1 MLGYVTIGTNDLAR
15 AGTYYDKFAA
25 EFGYKRVMENDR
37 VIAWG
42 DPATGKLGVIAAKPT
57 DGAPASVG
65 NGMMVA
71 FSAVDRAQVDRL
83 YAMARSLGCA
93 CEGPP
98 GERFPGFY
106 AGYWRDLD
114 GNKLNAFVM
123 GPGAAG

>member
-15 AGTYYDKFAA
+15 AGAYYDKFAA
-25 EFGYKRVMENDR
+25 EFGYSRMMDNGR

-42 DPATGKLGVIAAKPT
+42 DAASGKLGVIAAKPA

-71 FSAVDRAQVDRL
+71 LAAKDRAQVDKL
-83 YAMARSLGCA
+83 YAMARELGCP

-106 AGYWRDLD
+106 AAYWRDLD

-123 GPGAAG
+123 GAPAS

>member
-1 MLGYVTIGTNDLAR
+1 MLGYVTIGTNNLAN
-15 AGTYYDKFAA
+15 AGAFYDKFAA
-25 EFGYKRVMENDR
+25 EFGYQRVMENAR

-42 DPATGKLGVIAAKPT
+42 DPATGKLGVIAAQPA

-71 FSAVDRAQVDRL
+71 LAAKDRAQVDKL
-83 YAMARSLGCA
+83 YSMAREMGCA

-106 AGYWRDLD
+106 AAYWRDLE

-123 GPGAAG
+123 GAAAS

>member
-15 AGTYYDKFAA
+15 AGTYYDKFAG
-25 EFGYKRVMENDR
+25 EFGYQRIMDNGR

-42 DPATGKLGVIAAKPT
+42 DAASGKIGVIAAKPA

-71 FSAVDRAQVDRL
+71 LAAKDRAQVDKL
-83 YAMARSLGCA
+83 YAMAREMGCP

-106 AGYWRDLD
+106 AAYWRDLD

-123 GPGAAG
+123 GAPAS

>member
-15 AGTYYDKFAA
+15 AGAYYDKFAA
-25 EFGYKRVMENDR
+25 EFGYQRILQNER

-42 DPATGKLGVIAAKPT
+42 DPQTGQLGVIAAKPA
-57 DGAPASVG
+57 DGSEASVG

-71 FSAVDRAQVDRL
+71 LAAKDRAHVDKL
-83 YAMARSLGCA
+83 YALARELGCP

-98 GERFPGFY
+98 GERFAGFY

-123 GPGAAG
+123 GG